1 MIGYDHR
8 ERGALSSK
16 HFAEICVAVLLSKN
30 FRVIMLDGFVPT
42 PFVPFGVTHY
52 GCAAGI
58 MVTASH
64 NPKEDNGF
72 KVYWGNGSQ
81 IIPPHDAGIAECIV
95 ENLAPWKSEY
105 DTSLASFLSSEKFNT
120 LTAELAHQYYQRM
133 KKLSVASAPISDPL
147 RIAYSAMQ

>member
-1 MIGYDHR
+1 MQTIQGLVAYLQQTCGEEESRAKGVIIGYDHR

-30 FRVIMLDGFVPT
+30 FRVILLEGFVPT

-72 KVYWGNGSQ
+72 KVYWGNG
-81 IIPPHDAGIAECIV
+81 G
-95 ENLAPWKSEY
+95 
-105 DTSLASFLSSEKFNT
+105 
-120 LTAELAHQYYQRM
+120 
-133 KKLSVASAPISDPL
+133 
-147 RIAYSAMQ
+147 